1 MGNKGKVLLV
11 DDEPDVV
18 QVVGTHLRTAGYQ
31 VSMAYDAQHA
41 LDEVRRDRPDVV
53 ILDIML
59 PKVDGDKVC
68 RLLKFDERYKEIP
81 VLVLTARS
89 NAEDLKLAT
98 DYGASACLNKPFE
111 PSILLGMLEKLMAGS
126 VQPRAEQQKG
136 E

>member
-31 VSMAYDAQHA
+31 VSVAYDGQQA

-59 PKVDGDKVC
+59 PKVDGYKVC

-89 NAEDLKLAT
+89 NVEDLKLAT